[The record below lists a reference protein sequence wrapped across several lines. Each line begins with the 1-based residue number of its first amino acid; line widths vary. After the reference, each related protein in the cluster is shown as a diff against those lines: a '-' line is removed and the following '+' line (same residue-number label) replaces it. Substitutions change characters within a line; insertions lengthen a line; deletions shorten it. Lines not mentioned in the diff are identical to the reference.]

1 MKHLRSIKRA
11 LRFLRLPRTQNP
23 HEFLE
28 EGTAV
33 DDSTQGRAKM
43 KKTEIY
49 ARFAIVLVVIS
60 MVGTPASLIGAELRN
75 ARIGILT
82 PGLTFGAVHEGM
94 TEGLAQL
101 GYSEGK
107 NITFVIE
114 DTKGN
119 TSDLPAR
126 AAKLMAAKPD
136 LLFAATIPHTMAA
149 KQSTS
154 ILPIV
159 FTWVNEPVAAGVTQ
173 HFPYSKSNLTGVA
186 SIIEILS
193 GKRLEVLL
201 EVAPKA
207 KRLLVIVA
215 AKESVSVSS
224 IRSLEI
230 AAEKFRIQLV
240 RRDVTNRDE
249 IIKALEKTPRGS
261 VDAIFFIPSLLVRTN
276 LDLLVQRAGQDRI
289 PLAVSEEAVMDSG
302 ALLSY
307 GPNQRLVGLQAAGI
321 VNKILKGGSPG
332 EIMIETPD
340 RFFLAINQRAAQQ
353 IGLHISRGMLER
365 ADRLIQ

>member
-136 LLFAATIPHTMAA
+136 LLFTVTILHTKAA
-149 KQSTS
+149 KQATS
-154 ILPIV
+154 VIPIV
-159 FTWVNEPVAAGVTQ
+159 FAVAIDPLGTGLIESLARPGGNVT
-173 HFPYSKSNLTGVA
+173 G
-186 SIIEILS
+186 LS
-193 GKRLEVLL
+193 LQQPDTTGKRLELL
-201 EVAPKA
+201 RE
-207 KRLLVIVA
+207 IVPG
-215 AKESVSVSS
+215 
-224 IRSLEI
+224 L
-230 AAEKFRIQLV
+230 
-240 RRDVTNRDE
+240 RR
-249 IIKALEKTPRGS
+249 
-261 VDAIFFIPSLLVRTN
+261 
-276 LDLLVQRAGQDRI
+276 
-289 PLAVSEEAVMDSG
+289 
-302 ALLSY
+302 
-307 GPNQRLVGLQAAGI
+307 
-321 VNKILKGGSPG
+321 
-332 EIMIETPD
+332 
-340 RFFLAINQRAAQQ
+340 LAILANRGYPAAVVELGEVQKTAHMSA
-353 IGLHISRGMLER
+353 LKY
-365 ADRLIQ
+365 